1 LLAALEQLGR
11 IPKQPRSADV
21 FIALFDPTGINDY
34 FRLASIVRAAGWSA
48 EVFPE
53 SKKLAQQLKY
63 ADQRGFRV
71 ALIAGSEEL
80 AKGTVQIKDL
90 MNKISTEV
98 EWREDPERLS
108 QALRTMMRLGEDT
121 LLA

>member
-1 LLAALEQLGR
+1 M
-11 IPKQPRSADV
+11 
-21 FIALFDPTGINDY
+21 
-34 FRLASIVRAAGWSA
+34 RAAGWSA

>member
-1 LLAALEQLGR
+1 
-11 IPKQPRSADV
+11 
-21 FIALFDPTGINDY
+21 
-34 FRLASIVRAAGWSA
+34 
-48 EVFPE
+48 
-53 SKKLAQQLKY
+53 
-63 ADQRGFRV
+63 
-71 ALIAGSEEL
+71 
-80 AKGTVQIKDL
+80 VQIKDL